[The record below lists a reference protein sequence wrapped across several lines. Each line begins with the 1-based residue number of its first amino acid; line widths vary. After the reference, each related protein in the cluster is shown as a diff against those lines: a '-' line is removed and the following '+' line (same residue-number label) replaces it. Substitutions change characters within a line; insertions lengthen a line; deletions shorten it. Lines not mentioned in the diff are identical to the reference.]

1 MSRLTLSS
9 LVLLLSAPLT
19 LAWESTFD
27 YIVVGGGTAGATL
40 ATRLAQGS
48 QSVALIEAGTHYES
62 SWALAAIPGADVL
75 PVGSDPSTHL
85 DADWGFVTTPQ
96 THAAGREIH
105 FARGKGLGGSSGFNF
120 MVYQRPTRESMAQ
133 WAEVVGDDSYTF
145 DNALPFFKRS
155 TKFTPPDTQTRFQ
168 NATVKYNA
176 NSFESSGGPLEIT
189 YPDYAMSFS
198 TWMRLGMDAIGLPE
212 SGDFNNGE
220 VNGYQYCASTI
231 RASDQKRSTSAS
243 SFLKS
248 GDLKA
253 LKIFDKTLAKRILF
267 DDQKNAVGVEVANQ
281 LGFLSNITATKEV
294 IISAGAFQSPQL
306 LMVSGVGPK
315 DQLEEHGISVV
326 AERPGVGQNLWDHPF
341 FAPSYRV
348 NVETFTR
355 LANDFGYLASS
366 SLDFILNHSGPLTN
380 PVADFIAWEKIPD
393 NLRSN
398 FSLETQDSLA
408 KFPSDWPEA
417 EYMSGAGYVGNFSN
431 LLETQPKD
439 GYQYASILGVLI
451 TPTSRGNITL
461 HSADTSDAP
470 LINPNWLST
479 RSDQE
484 LAIALFKRIRAAF
497 TSDAMKPVV
506 IGDEYNPGLATQ
518 SDEQILNWIRDNVM
532 TLWHPACTCKMGVK
546 GDEMA
551 VVDNKARVFG
561 VGRLRVVDASA
572 FPFLPP
578 GHPQSTVYMLA
589 EKIAEDILTNS

>member
-1 MSRLTLSS
+1 
-9 LVLLLSAPLT
+9 
-19 LAWESTFD
+19 
-27 YIVVGGGTAGATL
+27 
-40 ATRLAQGS
+40 
-48 QSVALIEAGTHYES
+48 
-62 SWALAAIPGADVL
+62 
-75 PVGSDPSTHL
+75 
-85 DADWGFVTTPQ
+85 
-96 THAAGREIH
+96 
-105 FARGKGLGGSSGFNF
+105 
-120 MVYQRPTRESMAQ
+120 MAQ
-133 WAEVVGDDSYTF
+133 WAGTVGDDSYTF

-155 TKFTPPDTQTRFQ
+155 TKFTPPDTQARLQ

-189 YPDYAMSFS
+189 YSDYAMPFS

-248 GDLKA
+248 GDLNT
-253 LKIFDKTLAKRILF
+253 LKILDKTLAKRILF
-267 DDQKNAVGVEVANQ
+267 DDQKNAIGVEVANQ

-315 DQLEEHGISVV
+315 EQLEEYGIPVV

-366 SLDFILNHSGPLTN
+366 SLDFILEHSGPLTN

-398 FSLETQDSLA
+398 FSSETQESLA

-417 EYMSGAGYVGNFSN
+417 EVLTLMFIDN
-431 LLETQPKD
+431 LL
-439 GYQYASILGVLI
+439 
-451 TPTSRGNITL
+451 
-461 HSADTSDAP
+461 P
-470 LINPNWLST
+470 L
-479 RSDQE
+479 
-484 LAIALFKRIRAAF
+484 
-497 TSDAMKPVV
+497 
-506 IGDEYNPGLATQ
+506 
-518 SDEQILNWIRDNVM
+518 
-532 TLWHPACTCKMGVK
+532 C
-546 GDEMA
+546 
-551 VVDNKARVFG
+551 
-561 VGRLRVVDASA
+561 
-572 FPFLPP
+572 
-578 GHPQSTVYMLA
+578 
-589 EKIAEDILTNS
+589 

>member
-1 MSRLTLSS
+1 MPRLTLST
-9 LVLLLSAPLT
+9 LTLLLATPLT
-19 LAWESTFD
+19 LAWGSTFD
-27 YIVVGGGTAGATL
+27 YVIVGGGTAGATL

-96 THAAGREIH
+96 THAAGREVH
-105 FARGKGLGGSSGFNF
+105 FARGKGLGGS
-120 MVYQRPTRESMAQ
+120 PTRESMAQ
-133 WAEVVGDDSYTF
+133 WAETVGDDSYTF
-145 DNALPFFKRS
+145 DNTLPFFKRS
-155 TKFTPPDTQTRFQ
+155 TNFTPPDTQARLA

-176 NSFESSGGPLEIT
+176 GSFEASGGPLEIT

-198 TWMRLGMDAIGLPE
+198 TWMKLGMDAIGLLE
-212 SGDFNNGE
+212 SADFNNGE

-231 RASDQKRSTSAS
+231 RASDQTRSTSAS
-243 SFLKS
+243 SFLKLEN
-248 GDLKA
+248 LKM
-253 LKIFDKTLAKRILF
+253 LKVFDKTLAKRILF
-267 DDQKNAVGVEVANQ
+267 DDQKNAVGVEVAGQ

-315 DQLEEHGISVV
+315 DQLEEHNIPIV

-355 LANDFGYLASS
+355 LANDLGYLASRGIEF
-366 SLDFILNHSGPLTN
+366 LLKHSGPLTN
-380 PVADFIAWEKIPD
+380 PVADFIAWEKIPV
-393 NLRSN
+393 NFRSN
-398 FSLETQDSLA
+398 FSSETQDSLA
-408 KFPSDWPEA
+408 DFPRDWPEV

-431 LLETQPKD
+431 LLTTQPKD
-439 GYQYASILGVLI
+439 GYQYASMLGVLI

-497 TSDAMKPVV
+497 TNEVMEPVV
-506 IGDEYNPGLATQ
+506 IGDEYNPGIHVQ
-518 SDEQILNWIRDNVM
+518 SDEQILNWIRENVM

-546 GDEMA
+546 SDDMA

-589 EKIAEDILTNS
+589 EKIAEDILSNS

>member
-1 MSRLTLSS
+1 MPRLTLST
-9 LVLLLSAPLT
+9 LTLLLSAPLT
-19 LAWESTFD
+19 LAWEPTFD

-48 QSVALIEAGTHYES
+48 QSVALIEAGTHYER

-75 PVGSDPSTHL
+75 PVGSDPHTHL

-96 THAAGREIH
+96 VHAGGREIH
-105 FARGKGLGGSSGFNF
+105 FARGKGLGGS
-120 MVYQRPTRESMAQ
+120 PTRESMAQ
-133 WAEVVGDDSYTF
+133 WAEAVGDDSYTF

-155 TKFTPPDTQTRFQ
+155 TKFTPPDTQARLD

-176 NSFESSGGPLEIT
+176 GSFDASGGPLEIT
-189 YPDYAMSFS
+189 YPDYAMPFS
-198 TWMRLGMDAIGLPE
+198 TWMKLGMDAIGLPE

-231 RASDQKRSTSAS
+231 RASDQTRSTSAS
-243 SFLKS
+243 SFLKLDS
-248 GDLKA
+248 LDTLKV
-253 LKIFDKTLAKRILF
+253 FDKTLAKRVLF
-267 DDQKNAVGVEVANQ
+267 DGQKNAIGVEVANQ

-294 IISAGAFQSPQL
+294 IISAGTFQSPQL

-315 DQLEEHGISVV
+315 DQLEEHGIPLV
-326 AERPGVGQNLWDHPF
+326 AGRPGVGQNLWDHPF

-355 LANDFGYLASS
+355 LANNFGYLASRA
-366 SLDFILNHSGPLTN
+366 LDFILKHSGPLTN
-380 PVADFIAWEKIPD
+380 PVADFIAWENIPEV
-393 NLRSN
+393 LRSE
-398 FSLETQDSLA
+398 FSPETQASLA
-408 KFPSDWPEA
+408 KFPSDWPEV

-431 LLETQPKD
+431 LLKTQPDD
-439 GYQYASILGVLI
+439 GYQYASMLGVLI

-461 HSADTSDAP
+461 HSANTSDAP

-484 LAIALFKRIRAAF
+484 LAIALFRRIRAAF

-506 IGDEYNPGLATQ
+506 IGAEYNPGLHVQ
-518 SDEQILNWIRDNVM
+518 SDEQILNWIRQNVM

-546 GDEMA
+546 EDEMA
-551 VVDNKARVFG
+551 VVDSKAKVFG
-561 VGRLRVVDASA
+561 VGKLRVVDASA

-589 EKIAEDILTNS
+589 EKIAEDILSSSS